1 VFEWPIQSIAGNLPL
16 AFDGTPSAGAPQP
29 AIARVHEAVVEIR
42 KVARGDP
49 VLAAEGAVQY
59 LQKRLIP
66 TELARRAELNH
77 LAALRSDRIRTAATS
92 IHPWEN
98 MVHVQCQWLLP
109 RQTRETISGLSRGL
123 YRATGIGS

>member
-1 VFEWPIQSIAGNLPL
+1 MADSKYRWQFAARFRRN
-16 AFDGTPSAGAPQP
+16 AFGWRSQP

-42 KVARGDP
+42 KVARRDP
-49 VLAAEGAVQY
+49 VLVQY

-98 MVHVQCQWLLP
+98 NALGRLRTLELVQ
-109 RQTRETISGLSRGL
+109 GRGEL
-123 YRATGIGS
+123 RASDNLFERGVE

>member
-1 VFEWPIQSIAGNLPL
+1 MADSKYRWQFATRFRRN
-16 AFDGTPSAGAPQP
+16 AFGWRSQP

-42 KVARGDP
+42 KVARRDP

-98 MVHVQCQWLLP
+98 MVHVQCQC
-109 RQTRETISGLSRGL
+109 GCSRGKL
-123 YRATGIGS
+123 ARRLAACRED